1 MPRDVHQ
8 TLRRLLAGRTP
19 DAKSLVVTVFGD
31 AVVPHGSL
39 VWIGS
44 LIRWLAPFGIN
55 ERAVRTALYRLCR
68 EGWFTNRSIGRRSD
82 YGLTP
87 LGRHNFADAERRI
100 YAAEPPPWTGEW
112 SLVLLGQQDVPG
124 EKRDRARRS
133 LRWHGFGE
141 LAPSVLLHPAGGM
154 DEVRLVLSDLGL
166 ERKAIVL
173 RARSES
179 LLPAEGQAL
188 RNLAAAAWDLGDL
201 TTAYRDYCHR
211 FRPLSEDLA
220 SAALPVPEVCFSIRV
235 LAIHEYRRV
244 LLRDPELP
252 LELLPEDWVGTEARR
267 LCRAIYRR
275 VHARAAEHVRATG
288 RTSEGPLPPPAA
300 FSSRRFTARHRAG
313 GDQSPRK
320 RGSRFSRN
328 ARTPS

>member
-1 MPRDVHQ
+1 MPRDVPDS
-8 TLRRLLAGRTP
+8 LRRLLAGRTP

-31 AVVPHGSL
+31 AVVPHGGF

-68 EGWFTNRSIGRRSD
+68 EGWFTSRSIGRRSD

-100 YAAEPPPWTGEW
+100 YASEPPSWTGEW
-112 SLVLLGQQDVPG
+112 SFVLLGQRDVAG
-124 EKRDRARRS
+124 ETRDRARRS

-141 LAPSVLLHPAGGM
+141 LGPSVLLHPAGDLG
-154 DEVRLVLSDLGL
+154 EVRLVLSDLGL
-166 ERKAIVL
+166 EHKSIVL
-173 RARSES
+173 RARNES
-179 LLPAEGQAL
+179 VLPVTGQAL
-188 RNLAAAAWDLGDL
+188 RDLAAAAWDLGDL

-211 FRPLSEDLA
+211 FHPLSEDVA
-220 SAALPVPEVCFSIRV
+220 SGALPEPEVCFSIRV

-252 LELLPEDWVGTEARR
+252 AELLPEDWVGTEARR

-275 VHARAAEHVRATG
+275 VHGRAAEHVRATG
-288 RTSEGPLPPPAA
+288 RTSAGPLPEPAA
-300 FSSRRFTARHRAG
+300 FYSRRFAG
-313 GDQSPRK
+313 RRRGREDHSPRN
-320 RGSRFSRN
+320 RGSRFSRK